1 MDVEEFRRRG
11 HELIDWIA
19 DYREKAYAGQLP
31 VLRSVAPGSV
41 KQALPAAPPAEA
53 ERFESVLSDL
63 DRLILPACTQW
74 IDPRFFA
81 YFPSNSSLAAVL
93 GDYVSTGL
101 AQLGL
106 NWQASPALTEVEE
119 VVIDWFRQMM
129 GLSGAW
135 SGVIQD
141 TASTGALVAMICA
154 RERVTSHG
162 ATRGG
167 LQSAEKPLA
176 VYASSQSH
184 SSVDKAALM
193 AGFGRTYVRS
203 VPVDDRFSMRAD
215 ELARLVAEDIDRG
228 LLPCVV
234 VATTGSTATT
244 ACDPLAEI
252 AKIAKAHGLWM
263 HVDAALAGSAM
274 IVPEYRKLWDGVEGA
289 DSLVVNPH
297 KWLGASFDCS
307 TYYVR
312 DPQHLIRV
320 MSTNPTYLRT
330 AADSQV
336 KNFRDWGIP
345 LGRRFRALKLW
356 FLIREQGVA
365 GLQAR
370 IRRDVGYAQWL
381 AARVDATPG
390 WRRVAPAPLQTV
402 CLRHE
407 PPGLSG
413 EALDAHTLA
422 WVKRINESG
431 KAYLTSAVLDGRWMV
446 RVAFGGEATQQQ
458 HVEEVWELLQAEAAA
473 ALIRELRC
481 RAP

>member
-1 MDVEEFRRRG
+1 
-11 HELIDWIA
+11 LIDWIA
-19 DYREKAYAGQLP
+19 DYREKATHGEFP
-31 VLRSVAPGSV
+31 VLRNVTPGAV
-41 KQALPAAPPAEA
+41 KSALPAAPPVEP
-53 ERFESVLSDL
+53 ERFDAVMSDL
-63 DRLILPACTQW
+63 NQVILPNCTQW
-74 IDPRFFA
+74 LDPRFFA
-81 YFPSNSSLAAVL
+81 YFPSNSSLSAVL

-101 AQLGL
+101 GQLGL

-119 VVIDWFRQMM
+119 VVIDWLRQML

-141 TASTGALVAMICA
+141 TASTGALVALICA
-154 RERVTSHG
+154 RERITSHV

-167 LQSAEKPLA
+167 LQSEEKPLV

-203 VPVDDRFSMRAD
+203 VPVDERFSMRAD
-215 ELARLVAEDIDRG
+215 ALAQMVQSDIANG
-228 LLPCVV
+228 LLPCAV

-244 ACDPLAEI
+244 ACDPLAAI
-252 AKIAKAHGLWM
+252 AKVAQEHRLWM

-274 IVPEYRKLWDGVEGA
+274 ILPECRVLWDGVEGA
-289 DSLVVNPH
+289 DSLVINPH

-307 TYYVR
+307 TYFVR
-312 DPQHLIRV
+312 DPEHLIRV
-320 MSTNPTYLRT
+320 MSTNPSYLRS

-356 FLIREQGVA
+356 FLIREQGVS

-370 IRRDVGYAQWL
+370 LRRDIGYAKWF
-381 AARVDATPG
+381 AAQVDAAPL
-390 WRRVAPAPLQTV
+390 WKRVAPVPLQTICV
-402 CLRHE
+402 RHE
-407 PPGLSG
+407 PAGLSG
-413 EALDAHTLA
+413 EALDKHTLG

-431 KAYLTSAVLDGRWMV
+431 KAFLTPAILDGRWMV
-446 RVAFGGEATQQQ
+446 RVAFGAEATEQR
-458 HVEEVWELLQAEAAA
+458 HVEELWALMQAEASV
-473 ALIRELRC
+473 
-481 RAP
+481 

>member
-1 MDVEEFRRRG
+1 MDIEEFRRRG

-19 DYREKAYAGQLP
+19 DYREKAYRGDFP
-31 VLRSVAPGSV
+31 VLRNVAPGTV
-41 KQALPAAPPAEA
+41 KRALPVAPPVEP
-53 ERFESVLSDL
+53 ESFDAVLTDL
-63 DRLILPACTQW
+63 NNVIVPACTQW
-74 IDPRFFA
+74 LDPRFFA
-81 YFPSNSSLAAVL
+81 YFPSNSSLSAVL

-106 NWQASPALTEVEE
+106 HWQASPALTELEE
-119 VVIDWFRQMM
+119 VAIDWLRQML
-129 GLSGAW
+129 GLSEVW

-141 TASTGALVAMICA
+141 TASTGALVALICA
-154 RERVTSHG
+154 RERATSHG

-167 LQSAEKPLA
+167 LQSEEKPLV

-193 AGFGRTYVRS
+193 AGFGRAYVRA
-203 VPVDDRFSMRAD
+203 VPVDEYFSMRAD
-215 ELARLVAEDIDRG
+215 ELAQMVQSDLASG

-244 ACDPLAEI
+244 ACDPLAAI
-252 AKIAKAHGLWM
+252 AAVAREHGLWM
-263 HVDAALAGSAM
+263 HVDAAMAGSAM
-274 IVPEYRKLWDGVEGA
+274 ILPECRRLWNGIEGA
-289 DSLVVNPH
+289 DSIVINPH

-307 TYYVR
+307 TYFVR

-320 MSTNPTYLRT
+320 MSTNPSFLRT
-330 AADSQV
+330 SADSQV

-356 FLIREQGVA
+356 FLIREQGVS

-370 IRRDVGYAQWL
+370 LRRDIGYAQWL
-381 AARVDATPG
+381 AARVDAALL
-390 WRRVAPAPLQTV
+390 WKRVAPVPLQTV
-402 CLRHE
+402 CVRHE
-407 PPGLSG
+407 PPGLRG
-413 EALDAHTLA
+413 EALDQHTLA

-431 KAYLTSAVLDGRWMV
+431 KAYLTPATLDGRWMV
-446 RVAFGGEATQQQ
+446 RVAFGGEATEQR
-458 HVEEVWELLQAEAAA
+458 HVEELWELMQAEAA
-473 ALIRELRC
+473 

>member
-1 MDVEEFRRRG
+1 
-11 HELIDWIA
+11 
-19 DYREKAYAGQLP
+19 
-31 VLRSVAPGSV
+31 
-41 KQALPAAPPAEA
+41 
-53 ERFESVLSDL
+53 VLSDL
-63 DRLILPACTQW
+63 NQVILPNCTQW
-74 IDPRFFA
+74 LDPRFFA
-81 YFPSNSSLAAVL
+81 YFPSNSSLSAVL

-101 AQLGL
+101 GQLGL

-119 VVIDWFRQMM
+119 VVIDWLRQML

-141 TASTGALVAMICA
+141 TASTGALVALICA
-154 RERVTSHG
+154 RERITSHV

-167 LQSAEKPLA
+167 LQSEEKPLV

-203 VPVDDRFSMRAD
+203 VPVDERFSMRAD
-215 ELARLVAEDIDRG
+215 ALAQMVQSDIANG
-228 LLPCVV
+228 LLPCAV

-244 ACDPLAEI
+244 ACDPLAAI
-252 AKIAKAHGLWM
+252 AKVAQEHRLWM

-274 IVPEYRKLWDGVEGA
+274 ILPECRVLWDGVEGA
-289 DSLVVNPH
+289 DSLVINPH

-307 TYYVR
+307 TYFVR
-312 DPQHLIRV
+312 DPEHLIRV
-320 MSTNPTYLRT
+320 MSTNPSYLRS

-356 FLIREQGVA
+356 FLIREQGVS

-370 IRRDVGYAQWL
+370 LRRDVGYAKWF
-381 AARVDATPG
+381 AAQVDAAPL
-390 WRRVAPAPLQTV
+390 WKRVAPVPLQTICV
-402 CLRHE
+402 RHE
-407 PPGLSG
+407 PAGLSG
-413 EALDAHTLA
+413 EALDKHTLG

-431 KAYLTSAVLDGRWMV
+431 KAFLTPAILDGRWMV
-446 RVAFGGEATQQQ
+446 RVAFGAEATEQR
-458 HVEEVWELLQAEAAA
+458 HVEELWALMQAEASV
-473 ALIRELRC
+473 
-481 RAP
+481 

>member
-1 MDVEEFRRRG
+1 MDTNEFRRLG

-19 DYREKAYAGQLP
+19 DYREQATQGAFP
-31 VLRSVAPGSV
+31 VLRTVTPGAV
-41 KQALPAAPPAEA
+41 KSALPAAPPTEP
-53 ERFESVLSDL
+53 ERFDAVLSDL
-63 DRLILPACTQW
+63 NQVILPNCTQW
-74 IDPRFFA
+74 LDPRFFA
-81 YFPSNSSLAAVL
+81 YFPSNSSLSAVL

-101 AQLGL
+101 GQLGL

-119 VVIDWFRQMM
+119 VVIDWLRQML

-141 TASTGALVAMICA
+141 TASTGALVALICA
-154 RERVTSHG
+154 RERRTSHV

-167 LQSAEKPLA
+167 LQSEEKPLV

-203 VPVDDRFSMRAD
+203 VPVDERFSMRPDA
-215 ELARLVAEDIDRG
+215 LAQMVESDIAGG
-228 LLPCVV
+228 LLPCAV

-244 ACDPLAEI
+244 ACDPLAAI
-252 AKIAKAHGLWM
+252 AKVAQQHRLWM

-274 IVPEYRKLWDGVEGA
+274 ILPECRALWDGVEGA
-289 DSLVVNPH
+289 DSLVINPH

-307 TYYVR
+307 TYFVR
-312 DPQHLIRV
+312 DPEHLIRV
-320 MSTNPTYLRT
+320 MSTNPSYLRS

-356 FLIREQGVA
+356 FLIREQGIS

-370 IRRDVGYAQWL
+370 LRRDIGYAKWF
-381 AARVDATPG
+381 AAQVDAAPS
-390 WRRVAPAPLQTV
+390 WKRVAPVPLQTV
-402 CLRHE
+402 CVRHE
-407 PPGLSG
+407 PMGLSG
-413 EALDAHTLA
+413 EALDKHTLG

-431 KAYLTSAVLDGRWMV
+431 KAFLTPAILDGRWMV
-446 RVAFGGEATQQQ
+446 RVAFGGEATQQR
-458 HVEEVWELLQAEAAA
+458 HVEELWALMQAEASA
-473 ALIRELRC
+473 
-481 RAP
+481 

>member
-1 MDVEEFRRRG
+1 MDIEEFRRLG

-19 DYREKAYAGQLP
+19 DYREKATRGDFP
-31 VLRSVAPGSV
+31 VLRNVTPGTV
-41 KQALPAAPPAEA
+41 KSALPATPPVEP
-53 ERFESVLSDL
+53 ESFDAILSDL
-63 DRLILPACTQW
+63 NNVIVPACTQW
-74 IDPRFFA
+74 LDPRFFA
-81 YFPSNSSLAAVL
+81 YFPSNSSLSAVL

-119 VVIDWFRQMM
+119 VAIDWLRQML
-129 GLSGAW
+129 GLSDAW

-141 TASTGALVAMICA
+141 TASTGALVALICA
-154 RERVTSHG
+154 RERTTSHG

-167 LQSAEKPLA
+167 LQSEEKPLV

-184 SSVDKAALM
+184 SSVDKAAAM
-193 AGFGRTYVRS
+193 AGFGRTYVRA
-203 VPVDDRFSMRAD
+203 VPVDARFSMRAD
-215 ELARLVAEDIDRG
+215 AFAQMVKSDLESG
-228 LLPCVV
+228 LLPCAV

-244 ACDPLAEI
+244 ACDPLADI
-252 AKIAKAHGLWM
+252 AKVAQQHGLWM

-274 IVPEYRKLWDGVEGA
+274 ILPECRKLWDGIEGA
-289 DSLVVNPH
+289 DSLVTNPH

-307 TYYVR
+307 TYFVR

-320 MSTNPTYLRT
+320 MSTNPSFLRT
-330 AADSQV
+330 SADSQV

-356 FLIREQGVA
+356 FLIREQGVS

-370 IRRDVGYAQWL
+370 LRRDIGYAQWL
-381 AARVDATPG
+381 AARVDAAPL
-390 WRRVAPAPLQTV
+390 WKRVAPVPLQTV
-402 CLRHE
+402 CVRHE

-413 EALDAHTLA
+413 EALDKHTLG

-431 KAYLTSAVLDGRWMV
+431 KAYLTPATLDGRWMV
-446 RVAFGGEATQQQ
+446 RVAFGGEATEQR
-458 HVEEVWELLQAEAAA
+458 HVEGVWELMQAEAG
-473 ALIRELRC
+473 R
-481 RAP
+481 

>member
-1 MDVEEFRRRG
+1 MDVAEFRRLG

-19 DYREKAYAGQLP
+19 DYREKAGRGDFP
-31 VLRSVAPGSV
+31 VLRNPPPGTV
-41 KQALPAAPPAEA
+41 KRALPKSPPVEP
-53 ERFESVLSDL
+53 ESFDAVLTDL
-63 DRLILPACTQW
+63 NNVVLPACTQW
-74 IDPRFFA
+74 LDPRFFA
-81 YFPSNSSLAAVL
+81 YFPSNSSLSAVL

-119 VVIDWFRQMM
+119 VTIDWLRQMM
-129 GLSGAW
+129 GLSDAW

-141 TASTGALVAMICA
+141 TASTGALVALICA
-154 RERVTSHG
+154 RERTTSHG

-167 LQSAEKPLA
+167 LQSEEKPLV

-193 AGFGRTYVRS
+193 AGFGRTYVRV
-203 VPVDDRFSMRAD
+203 VPVDGRFSMRAD
-215 ELARLVAEDIDRG
+215 ALAHMVKSDLQSG
-228 LLPCVV
+228 LLPCAV

-244 ACDPLAEI
+244 ACDPLAEV
-252 AKIAKAHGLWM
+252 ANVAREHGLWM

-274 IVPEYRKLWDGVEGA
+274 ILPECRKLWDGIEAA
-289 DSLVVNPH
+289 DSLVTNPH

-307 TYYVR
+307 TYFVR
-312 DPQHLIRV
+312 DPDHLIRV
-320 MSTNPTYLRT
+320 MSTNPSYLRT

-356 FLIREQGVA
+356 FLIREQGVS

-370 IRRDVGYAQWL
+370 LRRDIGYAQWL
-381 AARVDATPG
+381 AARLDA
-390 WRRVAPAPLQTV
+390 APLWKRIAPVPLQTV
-402 CLRHE
+402 CVRHE
-407 PPGLSG
+407 PPGSSG
-413 EALDAHTLA
+413 ETLDEHTLA

-431 KAYLTSAVLDGRWMV
+431 RAYLTPAALDGRWMV
-446 RVAFGGEATQQQ
+446 RVAFGGEATQQR
-458 HVEEVWELLQAEAAA
+458 HVEELWELMQAEAT
-473 ALIRELRC
+473 REG
-481 RAP
+481 

>member
-1 MDVEEFRRRG
+1 MDTKEFRRLG

-19 DYREKAYAGQLP
+19 DYREKATHGELP
-31 VLRSVAPGSV
+31 VLRNVTPGAV
-41 KQALPAAPPAEA
+41 KSALPAAPPVEP
-53 ERFESVLSDL
+53 ERFDAVLSDL
-63 DRLILPACTQW
+63 NQVILPNCTQW
-74 IDPRFFA
+74 LDPRFFA
-81 YFPSNSSLAAVL
+81 YFPSNSSLSAVL

-101 AQLGL
+101 GQLGL

-119 VVIDWFRQMM
+119 VVIDWLRQML

-141 TASTGALVAMICA
+141 TASTGALVALICA
-154 RERVTSHG
+154 RERITSHV

-167 LQSAEKPLA
+167 LQSEEKPLV

-203 VPVDDRFSMRAD
+203 VPVDERFSMRAD
-215 ELARLVAEDIDRG
+215 ALAQMVQSDIANG
-228 LLPCVV
+228 LLPCAV

-244 ACDPLAEI
+244 ACDPLAAI
-252 AKIAKAHGLWM
+252 AKVAQEHRLWM

-274 IVPEYRKLWDGVEGA
+274 ILPECRVLWDGVEGA
-289 DSLVVNPH
+289 DSLVINPH

-307 TYYVR
+307 TYFVR
-312 DPQHLIRV
+312 DPEHLIRV
-320 MSTNPTYLRT
+320 MSTNPSYLRS

-356 FLIREQGVA
+356 FLIREQGVS

-370 IRRDVGYAQWL
+370 LRRDIGYAKWF
-381 AARVDATPG
+381 AAQVDAAPL
-390 WRRVAPAPLQTV
+390 WKRVAPVPLQTICV
-402 CLRHE
+402 RHE
-407 PPGLSG
+407 PAGLSG
-413 EALDAHTLA
+413 EALDKHTLG

-431 KAYLTSAVLDGRWMV
+431 KAFLTPAILDGRWMV
-446 RVAFGGEATQQQ
+446 RVAFGAEATEQR
-458 HVEEVWELLQAEAAA
+458 HVEELWALMQAEASV
-473 ALIRELRC
+473 
-481 RAP
+481 

>member
-19 DYREKAYAGQLP
+19 DYRQKACRGEFP
-31 VLRSVAPGSV
+31 VMRNIVPGTVRRS
-41 KQALPAAPPAEA
+41 LPASPPAEP
-53 ERFESVLSDL
+53 ESFEAVLTDL
-63 DRLILPACTQW
+63 DRVILPACTQW

-106 NWQASPALTEVEE
+106 NWQASPALTELEE
-119 VVIDWFRQMM
+119 VAIDWFRQML
-129 GLSGAW
+129 GLSDGW

-141 TASTGALVAMICA
+141 TASTGALVALICA
-154 RERVTSHG
+154 RERSTAHG

-167 LQSAEKPLA
+167 LQSAEKPLV

-193 AGFGRTYVRS
+193 AGFGRVHVQV
-203 VPVDDRFSMRAD
+203 VPVDQHYSMRAE
-215 ELARLVAEDIDRG
+215 ELARMVQEDLDRG
-228 LLPCVV
+228 LLPCAV

-244 ACDPLAEI
+244 ACDPLAAI
-252 AKIAKAHGLWM
+252 ASVARAHGLWM

-274 IVPEYRKLWDGVEGA
+274 ILPEFRRLWDGVERA
-289 DSLVVNPH
+289 DSLVINPH

-307 TYYVR
+307 TYFVR
-312 DPQHLIRV
+312 DPDHLIRV

-356 FLIREQGVA
+356 FLIREQGVS

-370 IRRDVGYAQWL
+370 LRRDIGYAQWL
-381 AARVDATPG
+381 AARIDAAPC
-390 WRRVAPAPLQTV
+390 WKRVAPVPLQTV
-402 CLRHE
+402 CVRHE
-407 PPGLSG
+407 PAGLSG
-413 EALDAHTLA
+413 EALDAHTLS

-431 KAYLTSAVLDGRWMV
+431 KAYLTSAILDGRWMV
-446 RVAFGGEATQQQ
+446 RVAFGGEATTQR
-458 HVEEVWELLQAEAAA
+458 HVEEFWELMQLEAAH
-473 ALIRELRC
+473 
-481 RAP
+481 

>member
-1 MDVEEFRRRG
+1 MKVEEFRRLG
-11 HELIDWIA
+11 HELIDRIA
-19 DYREKAYAGQLP
+19 DYREQAYGGELP
-31 VLRSVAPGSV
+31 VMRNVVPGSL
-41 KQALPAAPPAEA
+41 KRALPAAPPEQP
-53 ERFESVLSDL
+53 ESAGLLLRDV

-74 IDPRFFA
+74 LDPRFFG

-93 GDYVSTGL
+93 GDYLSTGL

-106 NWQASPALTEVEE
+106 NWQASPALTELEE
-119 VVIDWFRQMM
+119 VTLDWLRQMM
-129 GLSGAW
+129 GLSPDW

-154 RERVTSHG
+154 RERATDHG

-167 LQSAEKPLA
+167 LQDAPRPLT

-193 AGFGRTYVRS
+193 AGFGRSRIRV
-203 VPVDDRFSMRAD
+203 VPVDREFRMQAD
-215 ELARLVAEDIDRG
+215 ALESLIAADIESG
-228 LLPCVV
+228 MQPCAV

-244 ACDPLAEI
+244 AMDPIADIARI
-252 AKIAKAHGLWM
+252 AKSHGLWL
-263 HVDAALAGSAM
+263 HVDAAMAGSAM
-274 IVPEYRKLWDGVEGA
+274 ILPECRSLWQGIEAA

-307 TYYVR
+307 TYFVR
-312 DPQHLIRV
+312 DPQHLVRV
-320 MSTNPTYLRT
+320 MSTNPSYLRT
-330 AADSQV
+330 AADAQV

-356 FLIREQGVA
+356 FLIREQGVT

-370 IRRDVGYAQWL
+370 LRRDLEHARWL
-381 AARVDATPG
+381 AAQVAATPP
-390 WRRVAPAPLQTV
+390 WTLVAPVPLQTV
-402 CLRHE
+402 CVRHE
-407 PPGLSG
+407 PPGLTG

-431 KAYLTSAVLDGRWMV
+431 AAFLTPASLDGRWMV
-446 RVAFGGEATQQQ
+446 RVAFGGEATEHR
-458 HVEEVWELLQAEAAA
+458 HVVELWALMRSAAA
-473 ALIRELRC
+473 DTSTPAARQ
-481 RAP
+481 